1 MKIEEIR
8 DLSDRDLR
16 QHLEDN
22 RKELFNL
29 RFQIETRKLKNHQ
42 RVREVK
48 REMARMETILRE
60 RELMRIYSGEEVG
73 PAETAVAA
81 RTEQAPRRR
90 GLFGRFGGGN
100 R

>member
-1 MKIEEIR
+1 MKPEEIR

-16 QHLEDN
+16 QRLEDN

-48 REMARMETILRE
+48 RDIARMETVLRE
-60 RELMRIYSGEEVG
+60 RDLMRLYSGEEVG

-81 RTEQAPRRR
+81 GTEQAPRRR
-90 GLFGRFGGGN
+90 GLLGRLGGSK
-100 R
+100 